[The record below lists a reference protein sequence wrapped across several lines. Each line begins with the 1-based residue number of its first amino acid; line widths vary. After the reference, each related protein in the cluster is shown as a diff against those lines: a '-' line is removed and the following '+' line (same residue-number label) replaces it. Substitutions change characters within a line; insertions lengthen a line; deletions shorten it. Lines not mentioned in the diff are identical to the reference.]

1 MIIFKTIRWKNF
13 LSTGNIFTEIDLTKN
28 KTTLIVGENGAGK
41 STLLDALSFVL
52 YNKPFR
58 NINKPQLVN
67 SINKKDTLVEI
78 EFSIGMQYY
87 KVVRGIKP
95 TIFEVFHNNKLLN
108 QDATSRDYQE
118 VLEKQILKL
127 NHKSFCQVVILGSAS
142 FVPFMQLPSMHR
154 REVIE
159 DLLDIQIFST
169 MNSILKNKIQVLG
182 VSINDTSYNIKLI
195 KEKITLNEEM
205 MNTLKT
211 NSDNAIKEKR
221 AIITETELR
230 IKSESDSVVDLNV
243 QIQDLQKQISDQKL
257 MKGKQQ
263 KLEVLRGQ
271 IESKIKKLE
280 SDIEFFENHDNCPTC
295 RQIID
300 DQFKCDTIASRK
312 TQIDETNQGIDQLT
326 QELINI
332 NNRLETI
339 NEINNQIISL
349 NTQVTVHNTNISAL
363 NEYIGKVNQEIQ
375 GLSKTHQNNVKDSNK
390 LAALKSEL
398 NKMEEEMIGYSNQN
412 ELYKIASVIL
422 KDTGIKSKIIK
433 QYVPI
438 INKLIN
444 KYLAAMDFFV
454 NFELDESFNE
464 TIKSRFRD
472 EFSYAS
478 FSEGEKMRINLA
490 ILFTWRAI
498 SKLRNSASTNLLI
511 MDEIFDGSLD
521 STGTE
526 EFMKILNQLTLD
538 TNTFII
544 SHKTDQL
551 SDKFQ
556 SVIRFNKVK
565 NFSQVM

>member
-1 MIIFKTIRWKNF
+1 MILFKTIRWKNF
-13 LSTGNIFTEIDLTKN
+13 LSTGNIFTEIDLTKS

-58 NINKPQLVN
+58 NVNKPQLVN

-78 EFSIGMQYY
+78 EFSIGVQHY

-95 TIFEVFHNNKLLN
+95 TIFEVYHNNKLLN

-182 VSINDTSYNIKLI
+182 VSINDTSYNIKLL

-211 NSDNAIKEKR
+211 NSDNAIKEKQ
-221 AIITETELR
+221 AIILETENR
-230 IKSESDSVVDLNV
+230 IKSEGDSVVDLNV

-339 NEINNQIISL
+339 NEINNQIITL

-390 LAALKSEL
+390 LASLKSEL
-398 NKMEEEMIGYSNQN
+398 NKLEEEMIGYSNQN
-412 ELYKIASVIL
+412 ELYKVAAVIL

-556 SVIRFNKVK
+556 SVIKFNKVK